1 MTLIVTVKHGRWVDT
16 FKIIK
21 RNQYLYRNKQHLI
34 LSSNTYS
41 AGRTRVQHHHQ
52 SATPTSSKKVFA
64 KHEGDKSVSPLP
76 NRVKLGLLFHF
87 FLSQKYDMTSMS
99 MSNST
104 FDFANTCTFKSRSAK
119 FIIKQSNKQY
129 LALNLK
135 YIPYARHH
143 RPLLIRSRS

>member
-34 LSSNTYS
+34 LSPNTYS

-52 SATPTSSKKVFA
+52 SATPTYSKKVFA

-99 MSNST
+99 NST
-104 FDFANTCTFKSRSAK
+104 LDFANTCTFKSRCAK

-129 LALNLK
+129 LALNRFTL
-135 YIPYARHH
+135 PQF
-143 RPLLIRSRS
+143 

>member
-21 RNQYLYRNKQHLI
+21 RNQCLYRNKQHLI
-34 LSSNTYS
+34 LSPNTYS

-99 MSNST
+99 NST
-104 FDFANTCTFKSRSAK
+104 LDFANTCTFKSRYAK

-129 LALNLK
+129 LALNRFTLPQF
-135 YIPYARHH
+135 YI
-143 RPLLIRSRS
+143 